1 MIRCTPPQLPGQAH
15 IPLRRT
21 SPPFPARNPPSPWFQ
36 LRASSSEVAE
46 TAALAARD
54 GFSESRSRSRPD
66 VPLFDATREMGVR
79 GLSGDIWQAVQ
90 AARTRMDAASR
101 SSLCASEAISTAK
114 RLSSHPS
121 RTGLGL
127 SCASWLARHFFVY
140 GPRAS
145 LSSSSRAATSV
156 SAWQTCTP
164 PRRMGP
170 RQGHEGMREARNVQ
184 GYVAMAVM
192 SPGGGISRGPAAG
205 IARHTPGFPCTW

>member
-1 MIRCTPPQLPGQAH
+1 MILVTAQVYTPTTCPGQAH

-36 LRASSSEVAE
+36 LWAYSSEVAE
-46 TAALAARD
+46 TAALAVRD

-79 GLSGDIWQAVQ
+79 GLSGDIWQAAQ
-90 AARTRMDAASR
+90 AARTPMDAASR
-101 SSLCASEAISTAK
+101 SSLCASGAISTAK

-156 SAWQTCTP
+156 SAWQTCTHP
-164 PRRMGP
+164 EANGS
-170 RQGHEGMREARNVQ
+170 EARARGNER
-184 GYVAMAVM
+184 GKECARIRGLPWPACH
-192 SPGGGISRGPAAG
+192 PGAAYRAGLRRG
-205 IARHTPGFPCTW
+205 